1 MFMVS
6 SADTLLETKGDGG
19 LSSRLWKLRYRAVTL
34 LEKSE
39 KETIYILVIGSVYTE
54 SVPS

>member
-39 KETIYILVIGSVYTE
+39 KETIYTPVTGSVYGVCT
-54 SVPS
+54 